1 METHKTSQPSSNPNG
16 KVRASDLLRPPAIQ
30 RQESPLRMVII
41 VAFAI
46 FIAEV
51 LSMLTILILPP
62 FPDKWME
69 IVFDALFLVTLISPV
84 LYYLV
89 LQPLLLHLSERK
101 RFEAFLVKSAD
112 DLERIIAER
121 TTELKDANSQLLSE
135 APQQKALQ
143 EEYKTILR
151 TAMDGFI
158 IVDRDGRFTDMND
171 AYCRIIGYAREE
183 LLRMG
188 VWNVEAVEDR
198 SGVQARMKKI
208 AETGSD
214 RFETKHK
221 RKDGVEIDVE
231 VSVNYMNVDNGCFFS
246 FIRDITGRKRMDAE
260 LIAAKAELEGK
271 VAERKLELS
280 DANTELI
287 YRATKLECLNYEIT
301 MIREA
306 GDALST
312 CISAEEAYTVIA
324 QHGGKCFP
332 DDSGAL
338 FIMNP
343 SKNILDAVSVWG
355 PNPPEE
361 SVFVPEDCWAIRRG
375 KRYSVN
381 GPGAGVRC
389 AHVKEAGSYL
399 CVPMIAQ
406 GDMIGVLHLSLADSD
421 GACVPDE
428 RMQDRERLLTGLSEH
443 AELELANIRLRQTLR
458 NLSIRDPLT
467 SLFNRRYMEESF
479 EKEIHRAKRKNV
491 PVGVLML
498 DLDHFKDYNDT
509 FGHEAGDML
518 LRELGVILQ
527 GNIRAS
533 DIACRY
539 GGEEFTVILPEA
551 AIDVTCGRGEQ
562 IRQAV
567 RRLQLLYGGRPLGA
581 VTVSVGAAV
590 YPEHGL
596 NARDVIN
603 AADEALYKA
612 KAEGRDRL
620 VVAENALAKA
630 SKESSD

>member
-1 METHKTSQPSSNPNG
+1 MRSH
-16 KVRASDLLRPPAIQ
+16 
-30 RQESPLRMVII
+30 ESPLRMVII

-51 LSMLTILILPP
+51 LSMLTILMLPP

-69 IVFDALFLVTLISPV
+69 IVSNAFFLVALISPV

-89 LQPLLLHLSERK
+89 LQPLLLHLGERK
-101 RFEAFLVKSAD
+101 RLETLLVKSAD
-112 DLERIIAER
+112 DLERIITER
-121 TTELKDANSQLLSE
+121 TAELNDANSRLLSE
-135 APQQKALQ
+135 AVREKALQ
-143 EEYKTILR
+143 EEYKTILG

-158 IVDRDGRFTDMND
+158 IVDREGRFIDMND

-183 LLRMG
+183 LLRMD
-188 VWNVEAVEDR
+188 VWNIEAVEDR
-198 SGVQARMKKI
+198 SDVQAHMKRVV
-208 AETGSD
+208 ETGSD

-231 VSVNYMNVDNGCFFS
+231 VSVNHMNVDKGCFFC
-246 FIRDITGRKRMDAE
+246 FIRDITERKRMDAE
-260 LIAAKAELEGK
+260 LIATKAELEGK
-271 VAERKLELS
+271 VAERKLELN

-287 YRATKLECLNYEIT
+287 YRAAKLECINYEIT

-312 CISAEEAYTVIA
+312 CINAEEAYTVIA
-324 QHGGKCFP
+324 QHGEKCFP

-343 SKNILDAVSVWG
+343 SRNILDAVSVWG

-361 SVFVPEDCWAIRRG
+361 RVFVPEDCWAIRRG
-375 KRYSVN
+375 KKYSVN

-389 AHVKEAGSYL
+389 AHVKEAGPYL

-479 EKEIHRAKRKNV
+479 EREIHRARRKNV

-551 AIDVTCGRGEQ
+551 AIDVTCRMGEQ
-562 IRQAV
+562 MRLSV
-567 RRLQLLYGGRPLGA
+567 RRLQLLYGGKPLGA

-590 YPEHGL
+590 YPDHGL
-596 NARDVIN
+596 SARDVIN

-612 KAEGRDRL
+612 KTQGRDRL
-620 VVAENALAKA
+620 IVAENVQAVARQD
-630 SKESSD
+630 SGEQSD